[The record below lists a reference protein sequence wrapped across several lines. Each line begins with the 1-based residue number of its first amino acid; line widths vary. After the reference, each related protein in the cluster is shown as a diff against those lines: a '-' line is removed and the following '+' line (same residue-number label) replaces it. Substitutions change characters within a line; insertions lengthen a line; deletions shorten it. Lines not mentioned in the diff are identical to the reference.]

1 MNLSKVLTVTL
12 LLGFLFCVIFVLT
25 REQTQI
31 KTTSV
36 SISGVVTNP
45 IGDTVKFFAP
55 DSTYITVLDTVT
67 GQFSVEFEWD
77 TAANVSFFHG
87 QESTKMYLQ
96 PGDAIQLTIDTE
108 QFDESISYE
117 GSDESSYYAWQYITN
132 ENRVENFPNFF
143 YAEDDILDSLFDKYY
158 TPYIVEAESFKES
171 NSIFYNSIIDGIDGQ
186 KEYIL
191 NRRSILATLPQPGDA
206 AIDFTYPDKDGN
218 DVSLSDFVGSV
229 VYVDVWATWCGP
241 CRAEMP
247 SLHDLETEYSD
258 KNVTFIGVSVDEEEN
273 RQAWLDM
280 MVNKDMKGVQLFADG
295 WSQITKDYA
304 INGIPRFMLFDTEG
318 NVVNLDAYRPS
329 SDDIRPALDAL
340 LAE

>member
-1 MNLSKVLTVTL
+1 MNLSKIVTVVLMIVFFGYL
-12 LLGFLFCVIFVLT
+12 IFFAPKVE
-25 REQTQI
+25 RPTQS
-31 KTTSV
+31 TSAT
-36 SISGVVTNP
+36 ISGVVTNH
-45 IGDTVKFFAP
+45 IGDTIKFYAP

-67 GQFSVEFEWD
+67 GNFSIEFDWD
-77 TAANVSFFHG
+77 TTASVSFFHG
-87 QESTKMYLQ
+87 MESTKMYLQ
-96 PGDAIQLTIDTE
+96 PGDDIKLTIDTE

-132 ENRVENFPNFF
+132 ENSDFPNISE
-143 YAEDDILDSLFDKYY
+143 AEDNVLDSLFDEYY
-158 TPYIVEAESFKES
+158 KPFLVKAESFKES
-171 NSIFYNSIIDGIDGQ
+171 NFIFYNSILDGIEGS

-191 NRRSILATLPQPGDA
+191 NRRSALAALPQPGEA

-218 DVSLSDFVGSV
+218 DVALSDFVGSV

-247 SLHDLETEYSD
+247 FLHDLEAEYSD
-258 KNVTFIGVSVDEEEN
+258 KNVTFIGVSVDVEKN
-273 RQAWLDM
+273 RQVWLDM
-280 MVNKDMKGVQLFADG
+280 MEEKDMKGVQIFADG

-318 NVVNLDAYRPS
+318 NVSNLNADRPS

-340 LAE
+340 LVE

>member
-1 MNLSKVLTVTL
+1 MNLSKIVTVVLMIVFFGYL
-12 LLGFLFCVIFVLT
+12 IFFAPKVE
-25 REQTQI
+25 RPTQS
-31 KTTSV
+31 TSAT
-36 SISGVVTNP
+36 ISGVVTNH
-45 IGDTVKFFAP
+45 IGDTIKFYAP

-67 GQFSVEFEWD
+67 GNFSIEFDWD
-77 TAANVSFFHG
+77 TTASVSFFHG
-87 QESTKMYLQ
+87 MESTKMYLQ
-96 PGDAIQLTIDTE
+96 PGDDIKLTIDTE

-132 ENRVENFPNFF
+132 ENSDFPNISE
-143 YAEDDILDSLFDKYY
+143 AEDNVLDSLFDEYY
-158 TPYIVEAESFKES
+158 KPFLVKAESFKES
-171 NSIFYNSIIDGIDGQ
+171 NFIFYNSILDGIEGS

-191 NRRSILATLPQPGDA
+191 NRRSALAALPQPGEA

-218 DVSLSDFVGSV
+218 DVALSDFVGSV

-247 SLHDLETEYSD
+247 FLHDLEAEYSD
-258 KNVTFIGVSVDEEEN
+258 KNVTFIGVSVDVEKD
-273 RQAWLDM
+273 RQVWLDM
-280 MVNKDMKGVQLFADG
+280 MEEKDMKGVQIFADG

-318 NVVNLDAYRPS
+318 NVSNLNADRPS

-340 LAE
+340 LVE